1 MKINGWDIS
10 EADAKQWNVIPG
22 FHSVSN
28 DSEWSRG
35 SPEPV
40 MFNSI
45 IGFKP
50 FQITLLV
57 KADQDR
63 QAILQKCS
71 EILSRLQEPSELE
84 LDDFDHKFYGV
95 LKKHSFM
102 ENALGIP
109 WVKYNRAGKLTLEF
123 EGYEYSD
130 EEAKIGS
137 GTTEIAITNPGN
149 IPTPA
154 VIEIT
159 PQIGVA
165 SITLTGICRDS
176 NTGTDLPIMIN
187 NLETGKTVIL
197 DGETGLFTMEGELKA
212 GDIEIWGVPVLFPG
226 ENKITVNNDRMDIV
240 VRYRPRF
247 M

>member
-10 EADAKQWNVIPG
+10 EAGATQWNVTPG
-22 FHSVSN
+22 FHSISN

-40 MFNSI
+40 MFKNE

-50 FQITLLV
+50 LQVSLLV
-57 KADQDR
+57 KADRNR
-63 QAILQKCS
+63 QAILHQCS
-71 EILSRLQEPSELE
+71 EILAHLQEPAELE
-84 LDDFDHKFYGV
+84 LDYFDHKFYGI
-95 LKKHSFM
+95 LKKHSFV

-109 WVKYNRAGKLTLEF
+109 WVKYNRAGRLILEF
-123 EGYEYSD
+123 EGYEFS
-130 EEAKIGS
+130 EEEVKIGS

-154 VIEIT
+154 IIEIT
-159 PQIGVA
+159 PQVGVA
-165 SITLTGICRDS
+165 SIMLTGICRDP
-176 NTGTDLPIMIN
+176 NTGEDFSVTIS
-187 NLETGKTVIL
+187 NLETGKTVVL
-197 DGETGLFTMEGELKA
+197 DGESGLFTQDGELKA
-212 GDIEIWGVPVLFPG
+212 GDIEIWGIPSLLPG
-226 ENKITVNNDRMDIV
+226 ENKITVNSDRMDIV